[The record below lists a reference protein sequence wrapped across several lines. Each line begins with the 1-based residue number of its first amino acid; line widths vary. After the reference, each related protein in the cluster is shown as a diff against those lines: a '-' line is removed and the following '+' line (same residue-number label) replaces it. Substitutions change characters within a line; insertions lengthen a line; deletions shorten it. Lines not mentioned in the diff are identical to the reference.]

1 MQLTFTEWNLLQ
13 LASEKAKD
21 EELSE
26 GIHAT
31 MTWWAAKQTQNTPLL
46 RIFCHSNQSR
56 KI

>member
-1 MQLTFTEWNLLQ
+1 MTAIIMQLTFTEYNLLQ

-31 MTWWAAKQTQNTPLL
+31 MTWWAAK
-46 RIFCHSNQSR
+46 
-56 KI
+56 